1 MTLQEIAD
9 QLSLTVRTA
18 PHRLTSRVKGGYA
31 SDMLSHVMAK
41 AHAGDLWITIQ
52 THPNIVDIAVLLDLA
67 GIIITEDKQIDPATI
82 EKAQSEQV
90 PILTTAKTTF
100 TTAGELFRQGL
111 PGVDEG

>member
-1 MTLQEIAD
+1 
-9 QLSLTVRTA
+9 
-18 PHRLTSRVKGGYA
+18 
-31 SDMLSHVMAK
+31 MAK

-52 THPNIVDIAVLLDLA
+52 SHPNIVDIAVLLDLA

-100 TTAGELFRQGL
+100 TAAGELFRQGL
-111 PGVDEG
+111 PGVDQA